1 MSSIKELSF
10 LIEKEINNISLPNSP
25 KNLYD
30 PFKYILNLKG
40 KRTRPLLSL
49 LAYKLFNSNVKN
61 ALPVAIAIELFHNF
75 TLIHDD
81 IMDNAPIRRGNL
93 TVHNKWNDS
102 TAILSGDVM
111 MITCYKYLQKINSE
125 YLNAAINIFNNM
137 AIKVCEGQQFDM
149 DFELNKSVSISEY
162 IKMIEYKTAE
172 LIASS
177 LQLGSLVAGAN
188 AKDMDHMYNF
198 GINIGL
204 AFQLKDDLL
213 DVFGSIES
221 FGKQIGG
228 DILSN
233 KKTFLFLKA
242 MQVADIK
249 QKIQL
254 EKLYSAEASEKKIE
268 LIKGI
273 FTKLNIEKHTVD
285 LMKAYYTKA
294 IKHLDAV
301 NVQDK
306 SDLRYITDKLMQRTS

>member
-10 LIEKEINNISLPNSP
+10 LIEKEINSINLPDSP

-93 TVHNKWNDS
+93 TVHNKWDDN

-125 YLNAAINIFNNM
+125 HLNAAINIFNNM

-188 AKDMDHMYNF
+188 SKDMDHMYNF

-233 KKTFLFLKA
+233 KKTFLYLKA
-242 MQVADIK
+242 MQVADTK

-254 EKLYSAEASEKKIE
+254 EKLYSGEDSEKKIE
-268 LIKGI
+268 LVKDI

-301 NVQDK
+301 NVHDK

>member
-1 MSSIKELSF
+1 MSSIKELSL
-10 LIEKEINNISLPNSP
+10 LIEKEINSINLPDSP

-93 TVHNKWNDS
+93 TVHNKWDDN

-111 MITCYKYLQKINSE
+111 MITCYKYLQKINSK
-125 YLNAAINIFNNM
+125 YLNTAINIFNNM

-188 AKDMDHMYNF
+188 SKDLDHMYNF

-233 KKTFLFLKA
+233 KKTFLYLKA
-242 MQVADIK
+242 MQVADTK

-254 EKLYSAEASEKKIE
+254 EKLYSGEDSEKKIE
-268 LIKGI
+268 LVKDI
-273 FTKLNIEKHTVD
+273 FTKLNIEKHTVE

>member
-1 MSSIKELSF
+1 M
-10 LIEKEINNISLPNSP
+10 
-25 KNLYD
+25 
-30 PFKYILNLKG
+30 
-40 KRTRPLLSL
+40 
-49 LAYKLFNSNVKN
+49 
-61 ALPVAIAIELFHNF
+61 
-75 TLIHDD
+75 
-81 IMDNAPIRRGNL
+81 
-93 TVHNKWNDS
+93 HNKWDDN

-111 MITCYKYLQKINSE
+111 MITCYKYLQKINGE

-268 LIKGI
+268 LVKDI

>member
-10 LIEKEINNISLPNSP
+10 LIEKEINNINLPNSP

-93 TVHNKWNDS
+93 TVHNKWNDN

-111 MITCYKYLQKINSE
+111 MITCYKYLQKINGE

-233 KKTFLFLKA
+233 KKTFLYLKA
-242 MQVADIK
+242 MQVADTK

-254 EKLYSAEASEKKIE
+254 EKLYSGEDSEKKIE
-268 LIKGI
+268 LVKDI

>member
-10 LIEKEINNISLPNSP
+10 LIEKEINNINLPNSP

-93 TVHNKWNDS
+93 TVHNKWNDN

-268 LIKGI
+268 LVKDI

>member
-10 LIEKEINNISLPNSP
+10 LIEKEINSINLPDSP

-49 LAYKLFNSNVKN
+49 LAYKLFNSDVKN
-61 ALPVAIAIELFHNF
+61 ALPVAMAIELFHNF

-93 TVHNKWNDS
+93 TVHNKWDDN

-188 AKDMDHMYNF
+188 TKDMDHMYNF

-213 DVFGSIES
+213 DVFGSTES

-249 QKIQL
+249 QKILL
-254 EKLYSAEASEKKIE
+254 EKLYSDEASEKKIE
-268 LIKGI
+268 LVKDI

>member
-10 LIEKEINNISLPNSP
+10 LIEKEINSINLPDSP

-49 LAYKLFNSNVKN
+49 LAYKLFNSDVKN
-61 ALPVAIAIELFHNF
+61 ALPVAMAIELFHNF

-93 TVHNKWNDS
+93 TVHNKWDDN

-188 AKDMDHMYNF
+188 TKDMDHMYNF

-213 DVFGSIES
+213 DVFGSTES

-233 KKTFLFLKA
+233 KKTFLYLKA
-242 MQVADIK
+242 MQVADTK

-254 EKLYSAEASEKKIE
+254 EKLYSGEDSEKKIE
-268 LIKGI
+268 LVKDI

>member
-10 LIEKEINNISLPNSP
+10 LIEKEINSINLPDSP

-49 LAYKLFNSNVKN
+49 LAYKLFNSDVKN

-93 TVHNKWNDS
+93 TVHNKWDDN

-188 AKDMDHMYNF
+188 TKDMDHMYNF

-213 DVFGSIES
+213 DVFGSTES

-233 KKTFLFLKA
+233 KKTFLYLKA

-254 EKLYSAEASEKKIE
+254 EKLYSGEDSEKKIE
-268 LIKGI
+268 LVKDI

>member
-1 MSSIKELSF
+1 
-10 LIEKEINNISLPNSP
+10 
-25 KNLYD
+25 
-30 PFKYILNLKG
+30 
-40 KRTRPLLSL
+40 
-49 LAYKLFNSNVKN
+49 
-61 ALPVAIAIELFHNF
+61 
-75 TLIHDD
+75 
-81 IMDNAPIRRGNL
+81 MDNAPIRRGNL
-93 TVHNKWNDS
+93 TVHNKWDDN

-268 LIKGI
+268 LVKDI